1 MNKNP
6 RADDLVLSKE
16 ERDKLHTAIYESHQ
30 KLILLYASLSY
41 LAIEPT
47 FLGGDCDL
55 KCLCDSGSEKR
66 QALMAMSDVYD
77 SVKANMEMI
86 MSKL

>member
-1 MNKNP
+1 MGNVRENG
-6 RADDLVLSKE
+6 LVLSKE
-16 ERDKLHTAIYESHQ
+16 ERDALHTAIYESHQ

-41 LAIEPT
+41 FAIEPT
-47 FLGGDCDL
+47 FLGGGNDL
-55 KCLCDSGSEKR
+55 KDLCVSGSEKR
-66 QALMAMSDVYD
+66 QALIAMANCYD